1 MVTLEHLSPNCCHSH
16 RSLCPVGKLP
26 VRVTGRCFEGTRVL
40 QVCPRASFFFRGL

>member
-1 MVTLEHLSPNCCHSH
+1 MVTLSTCPQLLSPH

-40 QVCPRASFFFRGL
+40 HMPKGLGSSFRGL